1 MVSLFIEEENV
12 KLYVPLALE
21 GELQAVFHLRGQR
34 KPSHCHIAARNGG
47 NSLSYFI
54 RKMFYIV
61 SINFRM
67 HAF

>member
-34 KPSHCHIAARNGG
+34 KPLHCISQPETAEIHFHI
-47 NSLSYFI
+47 L
-54 RKMFYIV
+54 
-61 SINFRM
+61 
-67 HAF
+67 